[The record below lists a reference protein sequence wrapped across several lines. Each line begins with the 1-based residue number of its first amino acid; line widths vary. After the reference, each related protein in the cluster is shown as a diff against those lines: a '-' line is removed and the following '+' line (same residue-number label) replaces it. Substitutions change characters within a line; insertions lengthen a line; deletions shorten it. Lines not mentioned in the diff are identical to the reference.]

1 MSDPTAADPLA
12 AVRIA
17 YDRDHD
23 VGEAALRGMQI
34 ELTSLLTEGLQD
46 VWALLVAGIEQ
57 SGYRDT
63 WRTWRWRVGCRL
75 LERLEQAWP
84 PELADEREILLL
96 LERTKRFLNR
106 TAASAE
112 PPTAPERTV
121 RVRSA

>member
-1 MSDPTAADPLA
+1 MGSMSDPTA

-46 VWALLVAGIEQ
+46 VWAMLVAGIDQ
-57 SGYRDT
+57 SGYRD
-63 WRTWRWRVGCRL
+63 TWRWRVGCRL
-75 LERLEQAWP
+75 LERAWP
-84 PELADEREILLL
+84 PELADEREILL

-112 PPTAPERTV
+112 PPTAPAKG
-121 RVRSA
+121 SSC

>member
-1 MSDPTAADPLA
+1 MGSMSDPTA

-34 ELTSLLTEGLQD
+34 ELAAWLTDEIYECN
-46 VWALLVAGIEQ
+46 ALLHERQVRKP
-57 SGYRDT
+57 GYLRS
-63 WRTWRWRVGCRL
+63 WRWRVGCRL
-75 LERLEQAWP
+75 LERLERAWP

-106 TAASAE
+106 GRPLA
-112 PPTAPERTV
+112 
-121 RVRSA
+121 

>member
-1 MSDPTAADPLA
+1 MGSMSDPTA

-17 YDRDHD
+17 YDSDHD

-46 VWALLVAGIEQ
+46 VWALLVAGIER
-57 SGYRDT
+57 SGYQAT
-63 WRTWRWRVGCRL
+63 WRTWRWRVGLRL
-75 LERLEQAWP
+75 LKRLEQAWP
-84 PELADEREILLL
+84 PELADEREIRLL

-112 PPTAPERTV
+112 PPTAPEEYASV
-121 RVRSA
+121 HLA

>member
-1 MSDPTAADPLA
+1 MGSMSDPTA

-46 VWALLVAGIEQ
+46 VWALLVAGIDQ
-57 SGYRDT
+57 SGYRD
-63 WRTWRWRVGCRL
+63 TWRWRVGCRL
-75 LERLEQAWP
+75 LERLERAWP

-96 LERTKRFLNR
+96 LERTKLFLNR
-106 TAASAE
+106 VAASAE
-112 PPTAPERTV
+112 PPAAPVKGPAR
-121 RVRSA
+121 